1 MIEHLRAK
9 GQATGVRPNI
19 QRADRRIYSKM
30 IDVGVQ
36 SASIV
41 SNRICKIGKKV
52 SKVTNVAINDHWS
65 DRTRGR
71 ACFWADL
78 SYSATDR
85 KRTRERVK
93 KTQKKRK
100 REKSR
105 GREKERKR
113 A

>member
-52 SKVTNVAINDHWS
+52 SKVTNDDWS
-65 DRTRGR
+65 DRRRGR